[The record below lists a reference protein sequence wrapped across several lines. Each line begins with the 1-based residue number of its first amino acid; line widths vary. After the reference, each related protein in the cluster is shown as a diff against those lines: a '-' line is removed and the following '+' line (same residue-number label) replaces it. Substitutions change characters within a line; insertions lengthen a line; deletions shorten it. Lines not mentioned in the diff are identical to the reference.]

1 MSSDIWK
8 QVGPEACKI
17 VTPGK
22 AGSKAPLDVG
32 GGTALSWRTPRG
44 RGESISPQP
53 WGLRSGSFWTP
64 WSPKNAEQE

>member
-32 GGTALSWRTPRG
+32 RGTALS
-44 RGESISPQP
+44 
-53 WGLRSGSFWTP
+53 
-64 WSPKNAEQE
+64 